1 MKQHALVLLFFLA
14 VGAVWS
20 WPAPL
25 LDPERLA
32 VRHFDLFPVL
42 WLLHHAPEIGLDL
55 RVESSAWPEGETLA
69 RLDSWVL
76 LLLGWLLRPLL
87 SATSIAMLLAWW
99 GPAISAFAAERAA
112 ATLGAARP
120 WSLVAGLVFGF
131 SGVAASAALEGHVPH
146 LLQPW
151 LPLCLAAGWR
161 AGDADGRP
169 IHGVLAGVGAALALL
184 TTAYHGLVAALLL
197 TGLALRA
204 IRRPGPILAALL
216 PLAPVVG
223 WLGWLF
229 SLGESEAVPP
239 RRALEIASLGSAT
252 LESLVLWTP
261 RQDAL
266 GHSVGAPMGGLLLAG
281 LLLGVGRSHRT
292 LLVLAMFGILL
303 AFGPTLSLV
312 ADGASIPS
320 PLVILWQSP
329 AAAVLRFPVRFAWLT
344 TLCGGV
350 LLALALHRAAPRLS
364 PRVQALVLGL
374 ALLDPFV
381 LSGMPGRQGEQ
392 GLPPPAPVEE
402 GAVLD
407 LYAMAAFPARSDIDM
422 RSRVGSC
429 AAQVRHDRP
438 TLARCIGTGLSD
450 PRTEASAWLL
460 ARLLQPGGPPA
471 DTASSLARAGIGE
484 VALHPEWI
492 RPEDLPA
499 LRTSLEALLGPP
511 VLDLPQRIAWRVPGP
526 IASREQAGR
535 SPLR

>member
-25 LDPERLA
+25 LDPQRLP

-55 RVESSAWPEGETLA
+55 RVETSAWPAGETLA

-87 SATSIAMLLAWW
+87 SATSVAMLLAWW
-99 GPAISAFAAERAA
+99 GPALSAFAAERAA
-112 ATLGAARP
+112 VTLGATRP
-120 WSLVAGLVFGF
+120 WSLVAGLVYGF

-161 AGDADGRP
+161 AGDPDGRP
-169 IHGVLAGVGAALALL
+169 VHGLLAGLGASLALL

-197 TGLALRA
+197 LGLGLRTL
-204 IRRPGPILAALL
+204 RRPAPLLAALA
-216 PLAPVVG
+216 PLVPVVG
-223 WLGWLF
+223 WLAWLF
-229 SLGESEAVPP
+229 SLGEAEAVPP

-252 LESLVLWTP
+252 MESLLIWTP

-281 LLLGVGRSHRT
+281 LLLGWRHRT
-292 LLVLAMFGILL
+292 LLLLALLGILL
-303 AFGPTLSLV
+303 SFGPELALSS
-312 ADGASIPS
+312 DGPSLPS
-320 PLVILWQSP
+320 PLAFLWHSP
-329 AAAVLRFPVRFAWLT
+329 AASVLRFPVRFAWLT

-350 LLALALHRAAPRLS
+350 LLALALSRAAPRLGT
-364 PRVQALVLGL
+364 PARAAVLGL

-381 LSGMPGRQGEQ
+381 LTGMPGRQGQ
-392 GLPPPAPVEE
+392 QSLPPPASSGE

-407 LYAMAAFPARSDIDM
+407 LYATAAFPARSDIDM
-422 RSRVGSC
+422 RARVGSC
-429 AAQVRHDRP
+429 AAQVAHGRP
-438 TLARCIGTGLSD
+438 TLARCIGTGLGD
-450 PRTEASAWLL
+450 PRTEASTWLL
-460 ARLLQPGGPPA
+460 ARLLQPGGAPA
-471 DTASSLARAGIGE
+471 DTARALARAGVGE
-484 VALHPEWI
+484 VALHPEWL

-499 LRTSLEALLGPP
+499 LRAALDGLLGAP
-511 VLDLPQRIAWRVPGP
+511 VLDHPQRVAWRVPGP
-526 IASREQAGR
+526 LASAAQAAAS